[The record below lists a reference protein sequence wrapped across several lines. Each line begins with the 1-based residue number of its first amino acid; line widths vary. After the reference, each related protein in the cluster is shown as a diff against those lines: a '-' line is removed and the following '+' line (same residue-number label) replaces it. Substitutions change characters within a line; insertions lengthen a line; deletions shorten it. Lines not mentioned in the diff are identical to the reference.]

1 MLLVLRPSDFDWNL
15 YHQLSWA
22 SSFQTVGGNS
32 QPPWSYKTVL
42 HNKFHI
48 NPQNPVH
55 LCFHQY
61 STDDHMCACSVMSNS
76 FLTHPVDCGPPG
88 SLFMDFPGKNT
99 GVGCHSLLKGV
110 FSTQGLNPCHLH
122 CTRLFITCHQGS
134 PQLMMQV
141 LKQLFGNTFL
151 QRSYLECVHREGESF
166 LSRELYIHDSKTKWD
181 TARIYQDTMQ
191 ASKWNQIPLVL
202 KLVV

>member
-1 MLLVLRPSDFDWNL
+1 MMITCVHARSCPTLFWPTPWTVA
-15 YHQLSWA
+15 HQALCSW
-22 SSFQTVGGNS
+22 
-32 QPPWSYKTVL
+32 
-42 HNKFHI
+42 
-48 NPQNPVH
+48 
-55 LCFHQY
+55 
-61 STDDHMCACSVMSNS
+61 
-76 FLTHPVDCGPPG
+76 
-88 SLFMDFPGKNT
+88 DFPGKNT
-99 GVGCHSLLKGV
+99 GVGCHSLLQGV
-110 FSTQGLNPCHLH
+110 FSTQGLNPRHLH

-141 LKQLFGNTFL
+141 LKQLFGNSFL

-191 ASKWNQIPLVL
+191 ASKGNQIPLVL